1 MDFGRKRGRTD
12 TAFAGN
18 GSFKKS
24 KDEMD
29 SFTTGVGR
37 KSMPCTKFFSTS
49 GCSFGDSCHFQHHF
63 PGYSA
68 QVQMAKLGRNSAVPF
83 TDGPTRT
90 LKSKLCSNINTP
102 EGCRFGEKCRFA
114 HSEMELGKPV
124 VPGHEDS
131 RAMGSTRSLPAANFG
146 SSSTNFG
153 SSATAKI
160 SIDASFA
167 GTIIGKNGV
176 NSRQICRQTGVK
188 LSIKDHETDPNQR
201 NIELEGSFD
210 QIKEASTMV
219 RELIMNISAFT
230 GRAEKPMGPPFGQGM
245 PPNNFK
251 KKPCENFAKGLCNF
265 GERCHFA
272 HSASELRRPFV

>member
-1 MDFGRKRGRTD
+1 MIMDFGRKRGRLD
-12 TAFAGN
+12 TAFAGY

-37 KSMPCTKFFSTS
+37 KTMPCTKFFSTS
-49 GCSFGDSCHFQHHF
+49 GCSFGETCHFQHYF

-68 QVQMAKLGRNSAVPF
+68 QVQMGKLGTNAAVPF
-83 TDGPTRT
+83 TDGPPRIVKT
-90 LKSKLCSNINTP
+90 KLCSNINTP
-102 EGCRFGEKCRFA
+102 EGCRFGDKCRFA
-114 HSEMELGKPV
+114 HSEMELGKPIG
-124 VPGHEDS
+124 PGHEDS
-131 RAMGSTRSLPAANFG
+131 RAMGSTLVA
-146 SSSTNFG
+146 NFG

-188 LSIKDHETDPNQR
+188 LSIKDHEADPNQR

-219 RELIMNISAFT
+219 RELITNISSFA
-230 GRAEKPMGPPFGQGM
+230 GRAEKPMGRFGQGT

-251 KKPCENFAKGLCNF
+251 KRMCENFAKGMCTF

-272 HSASELRRPFV
+272 HSAGELQKPFF